1 MSLPHS
7 EHKSSFGK
15 VISLTVL
22 SSRLLRILYPR
33 FLRLTKESLSDSEI
47 LLFSLPP

>member
-7 EHKSSFGK
+7 EHEPSSGKS
-15 VISLTVL
+15 ISLTVL

-33 FLRLTKESLSDSEI
+33 FLRLTREGLSDSGI

>member
-7 EHKSSFGK
+7 GHKSSSGK
-15 VISLTVL
+15 SISPTVS

-33 FLRLTKESLSDSEI
+33 FLRLTREGLSDSEI
-47 LLFSLPP
+47 LLFSL